1 MKKEEIKDIVYDT
14 LCSLENDLDSN
25 EDLTKKEVETAL
37 ASINWF
43 VEVLNDKIEDYFIG
57 EGFEQN

>member
-57 EGFEQN
+57 EDFEQN